1 MINRHQHQH
10 FNFIHWGNYSN
21 AVDKMTISDTNR
33 DQRDSYAENLVII
46 SRARF
51 VGGGSFRTRNRSQLA
66 PEETRRATLLVSASS
81 LCRTMPPVT
90 RSTVASSEAGLHLDQ
105 RSMPPIAKKRRA
117 GRGTV
122 PASTPR
128 TQSPDVR
135 GRMGSDETHRAYM
148 MEMVVVQLSGM
159 DACALSAVQQYCT
172 LVNRATKSS

>member
-1 MINRHQHQH
+1 MIDRHQHQH

-33 DQRDSYAENLVII
+33 DQRDSYC
-46 SRARF
+46 RTGYYFAR
-51 VGGGSFRTRNRSQLA
+51 SFRRWRLVSDAIA
-66 PEETRRATLLVSASS
+66 PNLRPQETRRATLLVSASS

-105 RSMPPIAKKRRA
+105 RSMPPKKRRA

-122 PASTPR
+122 AASTPR

-135 GRMGSDETHRAYM
+135 GRMGPDETHRAYM